1 MYFWK
6 FLVYTGDVVNDKIIR
21 KEYLDQLKLLKD
33 QKVIKV
39 ITGIRRSG
47 KSTLLEIFR
56 DELKLQGV
64 KTKQIQSYNFEDPDL
79 NQDLNWR
86 SVYEKIS
93 AKLATGIQNYIFLD
107 EIQNVPEFEKLV
119 DGLFIKD
126 NVDLYITGSNA
137 FLLSGELATLL
148 TGRYISIHM
157 LPFSFKEYV
166 QMFPDE
172 QNEDRLF
179 EKYMANSAFPEV
191 ITLSKVNEK
200 LSNNY
205 LRDIYETIVSKDIAK
220 RYEIR
225 NEVDF
230 ERVIKFVFDNIGS
243 PLSARNI
250 SNALKMGSNSI
261 FHGTVINYLKYLT
274 KSYLIYPVSRY
285 DIKGKKLLTTND
297 KYYAV
302 DLGLRNILL
311 SNSPKSDIGHRLEN
325 IVYLE
330 LLRRNEGEIFVGKT
344 QESEVDFIVQ
354 KMNGERIYYQVAY
367 QVNDR
372 PETLERELLP
382 FKKIK
387 DNYAKMLLT
396 MDLVPEE
403 FDGVKKINVV
413 DWLLGKNRN

>member
-1 MYFWK
+1 MLFRS
-6 FLVYTGDVVNDKIIR
+6 DVVNDKIIR
-21 KEYLDQLKLLKD
+21 KEYLDQLELLKD
-33 QKVIKV
+33 QKVVKV

-86 SVYEKIS
+86 SIYEKIS
-93 AKLATGIQNYIFLD
+93 TKLAAGIQNYIFLD

-119 DGLFIKD
+119 EGLFIKD
-126 NVDLYITGSNA
+126 NVDLYITGSSA

-205 LRDIYETIVSKDIAK
+205 LRDIYETIVGKD
-220 RYEIR
+220 
-225 NEVDF
+225 VD
-230 ERVIKFVFDNIGS
+230 RRRGHAA
-243 PLSARNI
+243 ARGLAR
-250 SNALKMGSNSI
+250 ALAGRPPAQQRRA
-261 FHGTVINYLKYLT
+261 F
-274 KSYLIYPVSRY
+274 RFA
-285 DIKGKKLLTTND
+285 GKHAGAA
-297 KYYAV
+297 AV
-302 DLGLRNILL
+302 K
-311 SNSPKSDIGHRLEN
+311 P
-325 IVYLE
+325 
-330 LLRRNEGEIFVGKT
+330 
-344 QESEVDFIVQ
+344 
-354 KMNGERIYYQVAY
+354 
-367 QVNDR
+367 
-372 PETLERELLP
+372 
-382 FKKIK
+382 
-387 DNYAKMLLT
+387 
-396 MDLVPEE
+396 
-403 FDGVKKINVV
+403 
-413 DWLLGKNRN
+413 

>member
-1 MYFWK
+1 MYTEDT
-6 FLVYTGDVVNDKIIR
+6 VDDKIIR

-56 DELKLQGV
+56 DELKLQGI

-86 SVYEKIS
+86 SIYEKIS
-93 AKLATGIQNYIFLD
+93 AKLATGVQNYIFLD

-205 LRDIYETIVSKDIAK
+205 LRDIYETIVGKDIAK

-261 FHGTVINYLKYLT
+261 FHGTVINYLKHLT

-330 LLRRNEGEIFVGKT
+330 LLRRNEGEIFVGKM

>member
-1 MYFWK
+1 M
-6 FLVYTGDVVNDKIIR
+6 YTGNVVNDKIIR
-21 KEYLDQLKLLKD
+21 KEYLDQLELLKD
-33 QKVIKV
+33 QKVVKV

-79 NQDLNWR
+79 NKDLNWR
-86 SVYEKIS
+86 SIYEKIS
-93 AKLATGIQNYIFLD
+93 AKLATGVQNYIFLD

-205 LRDIYETIVSKDIAK
+205 LRDIYETIVGKDIAK

-230 ERVIKFVFDNIGS
+230 ERVIKFVLDRKSTRRTPVTIS
-243 PLSARNI
+243 SRMPSSA
-250 SNALKMGSNSI
+250 
-261 FHGTVINYLKYLT
+261 
-274 KSYLIYPVSRY
+274 
-285 DIKGKKLLTTND
+285 
-297 KYYAV
+297 
-302 DLGLRNILL
+302 
-311 SNSPKSDIGHRLEN
+311 
-325 IVYLE
+325 
-330 LLRRNEGEIFVGKT
+330 
-344 QESEVDFIVQ
+344 
-354 KMNGERIYYQVAY
+354 
-367 QVNDR
+367 
-372 PETLERELLP
+372 
-382 FKKIK
+382 
-387 DNYAKMLLT
+387 
-396 MDLVPEE
+396 
-403 FDGVKKINVV
+403 
-413 DWLLGKNRN
+413 

>member
-1 MYFWK
+1 MY
-6 FLVYTGDVVNDKIIR
+6 TEDAVNDRIIR

-93 AKLATGIQNYIFLD
+93 TKLATGIQNYIFLD

-205 LRDIYETIVSKDIAK
+205 LRDM
-220 RYEIR
+220 
-225 NEVDF
+225 
-230 ERVIKFVFDNIGS
+230 KFG
-243 PLSARNI
+243 
-250 SNALKMGSNSI
+250 
-261 FHGTVINYLKYLT
+261 T
-274 KSYLIYPVSRY
+274 KSIS
-285 DIKGKKLLTTND
+285 
-297 KYYAV
+297 
-302 DLGLRNILL
+302 
-311 SNSPKSDIGHRLEN
+311 
-325 IVYLE
+325 
-330 LLRRNEGEIFVGKT
+330 
-344 QESEVDFIVQ
+344 SE
-354 KMNGERIYYQVAY
+354 
-367 QVNDR
+367 
-372 PETLERELLP
+372 
-382 FKKIK
+382 
-387 DNYAKMLLT
+387 
-396 MDLVPEE
+396 
-403 FDGVKKINVV
+403 
-413 DWLLGKNRN
+413 

>member
-21 KEYLDQLKLLKD
+21 KEYLDQLELLKD
-33 QKVIKV
+33 QKVVKV

-86 SVYEKIS
+86 SIYEKIS
-93 AKLATGIQNYIFLD
+93 TKLAAGIQNYIFLD

-119 DGLFIKD
+119 EGLFIKD
-126 NVDLYITGSNA
+126 NVDLYITGSSA

-205 LRDIYETIVSKDIAK
+205 LRDIYETIVFPPRQKSHPHAPQTPPRSPRIRGRPASSAK
-220 RYEIR
+220 ISRQTWLISSNFHPRKIR
-225 NEVDF
+225 QILSGAF
-230 ERVIKFVFDNIGS
+230 LFP
-243 PLSARNI
+243 PLA
-250 SNALKMGSNSI
+250 
-261 FHGTVINYLKYLT
+261 
-274 KSYLIYPVSRY
+274 PSRP
-285 DIKGKKLLTTND
+285 
-297 KYYAV
+297 
-302 DLGLRNILL
+302 RC
-311 SNSPKSDIGHRLEN
+311 R
-325 IVYLE
+325 
-330 LLRRNEGEIFVGKT
+330 
-344 QESEVDFIVQ
+344 
-354 KMNGERIYYQVAY
+354 
-367 QVNDR
+367 
-372 PETLERELLP
+372 
-382 FKKIK
+382 
-387 DNYAKMLLT
+387 
-396 MDLVPEE
+396 
-403 FDGVKKINVV
+403 
-413 DWLLGKNRN
+413 